1 MIFAAVPRSNALKRP
16 PRAAKPRQSL

>member
-1 MIFAAVPRSNALKRP
+1 MIFAAVPRSNVLKRP